1 MEKKKISIGIFII
14 ASAIIWGIVILGC
27 SIKLR
32 GTDCFDEILYIL
44 SVGAT
49 FHLLFIWGSM
59 VIKFNKINKEE

>member
-1 MEKKKISIGIFII
+1 MEKKKKSIGLFII

-27 SIKLR
+27 SLKLS

-49 FHLLFIWGSM
+49 FHLIFIWGPLA
-59 VIKFNKINKEE
+59 IRLNKIKKGE